1 MKSKSIPKSPGVYVF
16 YRRRNAQ
23 MLKMQN
29 ISSAYT
35 NGWTYVRMILAGSKL
50 LVCIDN
56 QIFLNMALRCARER
70 PTLIQTHHF
79 WKEIKLD
86 VSYVPTYERR

>member
-1 MKSKSIPKSPGVYVF
+1 MCFTAEETRRCLKCKISPRLLRTAG
-16 YRRRNAQ
+16 
-23 MLKMQN
+23 L
-29 ISSAYT
+29 
-35 NGWTYVRMILAGSKL
+35 TYWMIFAGSKL
-50 LVCIDN
+50 LGCIDN

-70 PTLIQTHHF
+70 PTLIYTHHF